1 MLNGKNV
8 LLAVTG
14 SIAAYKSAL
23 IVRELI
29 KKGAKVKVV
38 MTDSACDFIT
48 PLTLST
54 LSKNPVYKDFV
65 KDIDTGVWNNHVDL
79 GLWADLM
86 IIAPA
91 TANSIAK
98 LVSGHADTFLL
109 ATYLSARCPV
119 FVAPAMDLD
128 MFKHDSTQKNISIL
142 LDRKVSIIQPEFG
155 ELASGL
161 EGEGRLAE
169 PDNIVKYVHEYFLNL
184 ATLKG
189 KKILIT
195 AGPTYESIDP
205 VRFIGNHSSGKM
217 GFALAQVAAERGAT
231 VHLIAGPVVLETPA
245 GIKRQNVTSAKEMF
259 EAVKDAF
266 NDVDVVIMAAAV
278 ADYRVQNPAKEK
290 IKKKASKMDLQLEKN
305 EDILF
310 YLGENKKK
318 QLLIGFALETEN
330 EIANAE
336 KKLVTKNLDAIVL
349 NSLKNKGAGFSTETN
364 QITILQKDNN
374 LISFELKHK
383 NDVAADVLDVI
394 ENLL

>member
-23 IVRELI
+23 IVREFI
-29 KKGAKVKVV
+29 KKGAAVKVV

-65 KDIDTGVWNNHVDL
+65 KDLDSGVWNNHVDL

-86 IIAPA
+86 IVAPA

-128 MFKHDSTQKNISIL
+128 MFKHDSTQKNL
-142 LDRKVSIIQPEFG
+142 ATLKERKVSIIQPEYG

-169 PDNIVKYVHEYFLNL
+169 PDSIVNFVNEYFLDL

-195 AGPTYESIDP
+195 AGPTYEAIDP

-217 GFALAQVAAERGAT
+217 GFALAQVAVERGAT
-231 VHLIAGPVVLETPA
+231 VHLIAGPVVLDTPI
-245 GIKRQNVTSAKEMF
+245 GVKRENVTSANEMF

-266 NDVDVVIMAAAV
+266 NDADVVIMAAAV

-290 IKKKASKMDLQLEKN
+290 IKKKANSMDLQLEKN

-310 YLGENKKK
+310 YLGSNKQN

-330 EIANAE
+330 EIDNAV
-336 KKLVTKNLDAIVL
+336 KKLKAKNLDAIVL
-349 NSLKNKGAGFSTETN
+349 NSLKNKGAGFATETN
-364 QITILQKDNN
+364 QITILQKDNK

-383 NDVAADVLDVI
+383 NVVAADILDVI

>member
-23 IVRELI
+23 IVREFI
-29 KKGAKVKVV
+29 KRGAAVKVV

-54 LSKNPVYKDFV
+54 LSKNPVYKDFL
-65 KDIDTGVWNNHVDL
+65 KDSASGVWNNHVDL

-98 LVSGHADTFLL
+98 LVSGHADTFLF

-128 MFKHDSTQKNISIL
+128 MFKHDSTQNNLATLK
-142 LDRKVSIIQPEFG
+142 DRKVSIIQPEYG

-161 EGEGRLAE
+161 EGEGRLAD
-169 PDNIVKYVHEYFLNL
+169 PDNIVKFIDDYFLDL
-184 ATLKG
+184 ATLRG

-195 AGPTYESIDP
+195 AGPTYEAIDP

-217 GFALAQVAAERGAT
+217 GFALAQVAAERGAN
-231 VHLIAGPVVLETPA
+231 VHLIAGPVVIDTPN
-245 GIKRQNVTSAKEMF
+245 GVERKNVTSANEMF
-259 EAVKDAF
+259 EAVKDDF
-266 NDVDVVIMAAAV
+266 NDADVVIMAAAV

-290 IKKKASKMDLQLEKN
+290 IKKKANTMDLHLEKN

-310 YLGENKKK
+310 YLGSNKQN

-336 KKLVTKNLDAIVL
+336 KKLIAKNLDAIVL
-349 NSLKNKGAGFSTETN
+349 NSLKNKGAGFATDTN
-364 QITILQKDNN
+364 QITIIQKDNK